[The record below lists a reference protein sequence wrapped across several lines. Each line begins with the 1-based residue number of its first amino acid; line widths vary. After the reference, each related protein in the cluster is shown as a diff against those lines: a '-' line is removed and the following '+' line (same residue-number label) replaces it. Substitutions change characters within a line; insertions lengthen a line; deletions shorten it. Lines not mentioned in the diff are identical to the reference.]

1 MSKVMWKRTKLKT
14 DRPQKAK
21 EEKKVIKQVSK
32 TLEKNG
38 LISMVRT
45 FFLAIGILLSLFF
58 LMQALFVSGV
68 FDIKKF
74 EVYGIEQLSEQDVEG
89 NLEKFK
95 DRNIFLQ
102 NVGEVEQSISSS
114 SIFLQNIY
122 VEKAFP
128 DTLRIYV
135 VERFPEMVLINFQG
149 AFLVDQDNVVVKVLS
164 KTGGYDIKP
173 EQIAVILGYGD
184 INSKLVNDRILAD
197 VPEDERAEYDLNSV
211 SIEERQNLLNVEK
224 TEIEVTINELFD
236 QNSKGVSTTEFA
248 NLSRFYMYS
257 DKNYEV
263 GQKISPQLKN
273 VTREIIS
280 YFRSKEDLIPSTIL
294 WEDDFSIVVETENQ
308 KRFLF
313 TERRDIVEQT
323 QDLELALEHL
333 ALRGEDYTEITLR
346 ATDGEV
352 VGIK

>member
-1 MSKVMWKRTKLKT
+1 
-14 DRPQKAK
+14 
-21 EEKKVIKQVSK
+21 
-32 TLEKNG
+32 
-38 LISMVRT
+38 
-45 FFLAIGILLSLFF
+45 
-58 LMQALFVSGV
+58 
-68 FDIKKF
+68 
-74 EVYGIEQLSEQDVEG
+74 
-89 NLEKFK
+89 
-95 DRNIFLQ
+95 
-102 NVGEVEQSISSS
+102 
-114 SIFLQNIY
+114 
-122 VEKAFP
+122 
-128 DTLRIYV
+128 
-135 VERFPEMVLINFQG
+135 LINFQG